1 MGPDQATQ
9 NYNINYDTN
18 IYWNSDG
25 IHERIILHNWFR
37 KNSADD
43 KKAADKNWMFAFDI
57 TFITLVSSADKL
69 CKQIGPRWCPKEY
82 RAWSW
87 SNLFDTQM
95 VFLKFFFLKKLIW
108 KNQQTRKK
116 IMKNCPGCKE
126 LTIYF
131 MGNPLT
137 PLKYNVYEN
146 IMEIRAFALLEQMLH
161 FP

>member
-1 MGPDQATQ
+1 MSGNNFSTLGLMLTQ
-9 NYNINYDTN
+9 TIS
-18 IYWNSDG
+18 WNSDG
-25 IHERIILHNWFR
+25 VHERIILQNWFR

-43 KKAADKNWMFAFDI
+43 KKAAGKNWMLAFDI

-69 CKQIGPRWCPKEY
+69 CEQIGPRWCPKEY
-82 RAWSW
+82 RAWSG

-95 VFLKFFFLKKLIW
+95 VFLKIFFEKVDLKKSADE
-108 KNQQTRKK
+108 KK

-131 MGNPLT
+131 IRNPLT